1 MTLPLA
7 DIAAVLPELIVV
19 AAACLVLTLDPIT
32 APAKKPWL
40 AWFSL
45 AILVVCFGITAG
57 RLGTHATAFS
67 DLIVIDP
74 YGSFWK
80 LLLYT
85 ISGLIILL
93 SLAYLKAERIHL
105 VEYYAFILLS
115 LAGMMIMVSA
125 ADLLT
130 IYLGMELMSIPL
142 YVLAGFKRV

>member
-1 MTLPLA
+1 M
-7 DIAAVLPELIVV
+7 V
-19 AAACLVLTLDPIT
+19 AAACLVLTLEPIT

-85 ISGLIILL
+85 ITGLIILL

-115 LAGMMIMVSA
+115 LAGVR
-125 ADLLT
+125 
-130 IYLGMELMSIPL
+130 
-142 YVLAGFKRV
+142 RVPASLSSVGKHRESSRGTRHQCYWF

>member
-19 AAACLVLTLDPIT
+19 AAACLVLTLEPIT

-67 DLIVIDP
+67 DRRDSVVERTP
-74 YGSFWK
+74 YFAAGGRPVNSVVSSTKQIGFP
-80 LLLYT
+80 
-85 ISGLIILL
+85 
-93 SLAYLKAERIHL
+93 ER
-105 VEYYAFILLS
+105 S
-115 LAGMMIMVSA
+115 CM
-125 ADLLT
+125 
-130 IYLGMELMSIPL
+130 
-142 YVLAGFKRV
+142 